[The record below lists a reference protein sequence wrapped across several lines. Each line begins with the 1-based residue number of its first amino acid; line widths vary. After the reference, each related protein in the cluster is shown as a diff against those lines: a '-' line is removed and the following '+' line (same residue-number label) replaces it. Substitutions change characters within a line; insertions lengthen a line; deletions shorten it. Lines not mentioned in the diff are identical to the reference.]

1 MDGNK
6 LGLQPLEESE
16 NANEEDGAVPH
27 HATHD
32 KGSTKK
38 DNPFAID
45 PALNLKKNGK
55 AKEHPDPGAT
65 SNGHD
70 DAGSYL
76 NYQHQQQHPAPPHPP
91 PPPQQQQQQQHQQP
105 QQQEQQQ
112 HPTGGYALELL
123 PQQTAAPQP
132 DVFNH
137 HGSSTPL
144 RPIQPHHHPLQALMT
159 TTTPTTN
166 MSSNNGSVAAGPPP
180 GPPPPSS
187 SGGGKKRKASAMN
200 SEDPESE
207 IRRQAQGL
215 CESSLETVIERVREL
230 GSTGPSLE
238 KSKQLFGMTWLL
250 KNCHLS
256 PDDNVPRNRIYAR
269 YVEVCS
275 ENDLK
280 SLNPASFGKL
290 VRGLFPDI
298 KTRRLGVRGQ
308 SKYHY
313 CGIRLIGDQ
322 NNATGNTP
330 IGTPARLNSPGLND
344 SFSNSPYSTPSQL
357 SRLNNTTTA
366 SSLQRSNDFDPKIS
380 EFMHSA
386 PGQTSTTATGTAT
399 TGGGG
404 VPPQATASA
413 GGGAGGMTPTSTTNT
428 TLFSDISD
436 ISLSSSAPEGG
447 FSLPSL
453 EFYYDT
459 SADPDSATT
468 LYGLYRTHCRS
479 LIEALRF
486 MHIKK
491 FLDIQGSFMGS
502 LTSPVRKLLAEPG
515 VVNWI
520 AAVDWATY
528 KEMVQLLSPLALQD
542 VPSEVLHGLRSLCQF
557 LPGHLASVLHNQPA
571 EFLSA
576 KLSAANAF
584 VGLVD
589 RLLRA
594 NETAQSAGKMLV
606 NNEELEKMK
615 SSWVNFVDA
624 KTIVAR
630 EAPCATDEVERILQ
644 QEVVDLLQPTTTT
657 TTDEETTTT
666 NKDKEPQS
674 KSEAAIVKWAQYLS
688 SLPGRFPHVPTR
700 LFLLCVS
707 CILKATLRDI
717 GFNGGNGFGAWWVVQ
732 CWIDEWMGWTAEMG
746 GFLSNEK
753 DDSAPAPSGD
763 KTTDFIAGID
773 GQVKLLF
780 PMLNRHIRIDNQLTS
795 HNRPTTQQHS

>member
-1 MDGNK
+1 
-6 LGLQPLEESE
+6 
-16 NANEEDGAVPH
+16 
-27 HATHD
+27 
-32 KGSTKK
+32 
-38 DNPFAID
+38 
-45 PALNLKKNGK
+45 
-55 AKEHPDPGAT
+55 
-65 SNGHD
+65 
-70 DAGSYL
+70 
-76 NYQHQQQHPAPPHPP
+76 
-91 PPPQQQQQQQHQQP
+91 
-105 QQQEQQQ
+105 
-112 HPTGGYALELL
+112 
-123 PQQTAAPQP
+123 
-132 DVFNH
+132 
-137 HGSSTPL
+137 
-144 RPIQPHHHPLQALMT
+144 MT
-159 TTTPTTN
+159 TTPNTTN
-166 MSSNNGSVAAGPPP
+166 MSSNNGSVAAAPPP
-180 GPPPPSS
+180 HPPSSSS

-215 CESSLETVIERVREL
+215 SESSLETVIERVREL
-230 GSTGPSLE
+230 GNTGPSLE

-330 IGTPARLNSPGLND
+330 IGTPARLNSPGPGGGFND
-344 SFSNSPYSTPSQL
+344 SFSSSPYSTPSQL
-357 SRLNNTTTA
+357 TRLNTAAAPAAAA

-386 PGQTSTTATGTAT
+386 PGQTATTTTTTAATATGTAT
-399 TGGGG
+399 SGGGM
-404 VPPQATASA
+404 PPQATATTAA

-447 FSLPSL
+447 FLLPSL
-453 EFYYDT
+453 EYYYDT

-502 LTSPVRKLLAEPG
+502 LTAPVRKLLAEPG
-515 VVNWI
+515 VVNWV

-606 NNEELEKMK
+606 NNEELQKMK

-644 QEVVDLLQPTTTT
+644 QEIVDLLQPTTTNAEQ
-657 TTDEETTTT
+657 DEEETT

-753 DDSAPAPSGD
+753 DDTAPPPSGD

>member
-6 LGLQPLEESE
+6 LGLQPLEEGE
-16 NANEEDGAVPH
+16 NANEQESAVPH
-27 HATHD
+27 HD

-55 AKEHPDPGAT
+55 AKEQPVVGNADPGAG

-70 DAGSYL
+70 DGGGGSYL
-76 NYQHQQQHPAPPHPP
+76 NYQ
-91 PPPQQQQQQQHQQP
+91 QQQQQQQPVAPPHSQTA
-105 QQQEQQQ
+105 
-112 HPTGGYALELL
+112 HAGGYSLDLL
-123 PQQTAAPQP
+123 PTNTQATQP

-144 RPIQPHHHPLQALMT
+144 RPIQPHHHQQQHPLQALMATT
-159 TTTPTTN
+159 TTTPNTGGT
-166 MSSNNGSVAAGPPP
+166 
-180 GPPPPSS
+180 PPPSGAS
-187 SGGGKKRKASAMN
+187 STGGGKKRKASAMN

-207 IRRQAQGL
+207 VRRQAQGL
-215 CESSLETVIERVREL
+215 SEASLETVIERVREM

-330 IGTPARLNSPGLND
+330 IGTPGRLNSPGPGGGFGD

-357 SRLNNTTTA
+357 TRLNNNTTA
-366 SSLQRSNDFDPKIS
+366 SAALQRSTTSEFDPKIS

-386 PGQTSTTATGTAT
+386 PGQTTATATATAT
-399 TGGGG
+399 TNIQHVGGGG
-404 VPPQATASA
+404 GAT
-413 GGGAGGMTPTSTTNT
+413 TPTTSTTNT

-453 EFYYDT
+453 ELYHDT

-502 LTSPVRKLLAEPG
+502 LTAPVRKLLAEPG
-515 VVNWI
+515 VVSWV

-542 VPSEVLHGLRSLCQF
+542 VPGEVLHGLRSLCQF
-557 LPGHLASVLHNQPA
+557 LPGHLASVLHSQPT

-576 KLSAANAF
+576 KLDAANAF

-644 QEVVDLLQPTTTT
+644 QEVVGLLQPTA
-657 TTDEETTTT
+657 TTDEEGTTTT

-674 KSEAAIVKWAQYLS
+674 KSEAAIVRWAQYLS

-753 DDSAPAPSGD
+753 DDPAPSPSGD

-795 HNRPTTQQHS
+795 SHNRPTSQQHS